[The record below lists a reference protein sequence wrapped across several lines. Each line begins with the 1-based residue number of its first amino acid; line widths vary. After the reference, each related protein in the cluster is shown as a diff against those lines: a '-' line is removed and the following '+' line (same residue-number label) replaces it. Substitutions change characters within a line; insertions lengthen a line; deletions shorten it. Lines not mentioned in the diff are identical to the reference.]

1 MSTYYIIKKVKY
13 TYPNEHFK
21 HSIMDESEYDLKTA
35 SERLVAYETI
45 NDNEHV
51 SFHIQEVDLSVSA
64 IGISK
69 KEVA

>member
-1 MSTYYIIKKVKY
+1 MSTYYIIQKIKY
-13 TYPNEHFK
+13 NFPKEHFK
-21 HSIMDESEYDLKTA
+21 HAIMNESEYDLKTA
-35 SERLVAYETI
+35 SERIVAYETI

>member
-21 HSIMDESEYDLKTA
+21 HSIMDETEYDLKTA

-45 NDNEHV
+45 NENDHV
-51 SFHIQEVDLSVSA
+51 SFHIQEVDTRAV
-64 IGISK
+64 SK